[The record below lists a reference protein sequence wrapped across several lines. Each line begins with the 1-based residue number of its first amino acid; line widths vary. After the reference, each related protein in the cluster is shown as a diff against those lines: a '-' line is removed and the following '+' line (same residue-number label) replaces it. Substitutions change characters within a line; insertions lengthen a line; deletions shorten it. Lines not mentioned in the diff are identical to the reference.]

1 MDGEAIIELSGRLQ
15 KPVEIG
21 GFIARPDDWV
31 IIDPASEIKP
41 GPSAAALAVSTLGSL
56 SEYLK
61 ANRDGLPLDRLV
73 VHVAAPSRVH
83 VLGPLLDRARVRET
97 FLSATSAD
105 YTDGFLNKFIG
116 LEDFLIGLQVRFAA
130 SDGRENL
137 LRLLSS
143 VKNENVKTALDN
155 GMTQVVEA
163 RAGVALVGDVA
174 VPNPVSLC
182 PYRTFREVTQPESV
196 FVLRLQSGKAGGL
209 PEAALFI
216 ADGGM
221 WQLTAASRV
230 RDWLVE
236 NLPAGLSVLA

>member
-1 MDGEAIIELSGRLQ
+1 MDGEAIIELSSRLQ
-15 KPVEIG
+15 RPVELG

-31 IIDPASEIKP
+31 IVDPASEIKP
-41 GPSAAALAVSTLGSL
+41 GPSATALGVTTLAAL

-61 ANRDGLPLDRLV
+61 ANRDALQLDKLV
-73 VHVAAPSRVH
+73 VHVATPSKVH
-83 VLGPLLDRARVRET
+83 VLGPLADRTRARET
-97 FLSATSAD
+97 FLIATAAD

-130 SDGRENL
+130 SLGRENL
-137 LRLLSS
+137 LRLLST
-143 VKNENVKTALDN
+143 VKNENVKTAIDN

-163 RAGVALVGDVA
+163 RAGIALVSDVA
-174 VPNPVSLC
+174 VPNPVSLN

-216 ADGGM
+216 ADGGA
-221 WQLTAASRV
+221 WQLTAISRV

-236 NLPAGLSVLA
+236 NLPTTVSVLA